1 VAQSTILSSG
11 TVNGADTLTIEVIR
25 PDSMPAVVRIVW
37 PTAATITTPASYRE
51 VASAACVCSLR
62 PPRIWPESE
71 RVDGSNGDSDN
82 PFRPLQPSPLHPCFF
97 EGGDCTLVIKI
108 SYVEADT
115 GRKGDVGCPMILGPP
130 LDHLGIDRGVVQSR
144 AAVPRRDQRLLL
156 AARAKARREGLA
168 CSAYASAGARCR
180 CVSLVLK
187 QVVVQPALTAND

>member
-82 PFRPLQPSPLHPCFF
+82 PFRPLQPSPS
-97 EGGDCTLVIKI
+97 TLA
-108 SYVEADT
+108 S
-115 GRKGDVGCPMILGPP
+115 
-130 LDHLGIDRGVVQSR
+130 SR
-144 AAVPRRDQRLLL
+144 AAIAPSSSRSVTSKLTPVVRAML
-156 AARAKARREGLA
+156 AVR
-168 CSAYASAGARCR
+168 
-180 CVSLVLK
+180 
-187 QVVVQPALTAND
+187 